1 LKLTVKYISI
11 RECCTG
17 RLGGKKIKRF
27 KYYIFTVLGA
37 SCWGLIGLFVAPLY
51 ERGFTAWD
59 VVAIRGIFTFAFL
72 ILFMILFQREQLRT
86 RLKDH
91 LFFAGT
97 GILSMAL
104 FNYFYF
110 ETFSRS
116 NLSIAVT
123 LLYTGP
129 LFVTILAR
137 IFFKEPLTMRKGMAL
152 FFAIIGCAFVV
163 GLLPFNQTSISITVV
178 LIGILSGFCYALYS
192 ILSKLLTK
200 RYSSLTITTFTFLY
214 TSVFMLLTSDLPKK
228 ANLFIHLDVWIWSL
242 LLALVATFAAYV
254 LYTTGLKYLETS
266 KASILAT
273 IEPIVAVVTGVLF
286 LEDHLFG
293 WQVLGIVFVLYSAI
307 LVAGER
313 SRKSKQVI
321 QYVDDI
327 QK

>member
-1 LKLTVKYISI
+1 MKLTVKYISI

-51 ERGFTAWD
+51 ERGFTVWD

-137 IFFKEPLTMRKGMAL
+137 IFFKEPLTMRKGTAL
-152 FFAIIGCAFVV
+152 FFCHYRLCFCCWFTAFQSNEYIHNCR
-163 GLLPFNQTSISITVV
+163 FNWDI
-178 LIGILSGFCYALYS
+178 IGILLCTLQHS
-192 ILSKLLTK
+192 
-200 RYSSLTITTFTFLY
+200 
-214 TSVFMLLTSDLPKK
+214 
-228 ANLFIHLDVWIWSL
+228 
-242 LLALVATFAAYV
+242 
-254 LYTTGLKYLETS
+254 
-266 KASILAT
+266 
-273 IEPIVAVVTGVLF
+273 
-286 LEDHLFG
+286 
-293 WQVLGIVFVLYSAI
+293 
-307 LVAGER
+307 
-313 SRKSKQVI
+313 
-321 QYVDDI
+321 
-327 QK
+327 